1 MVIFG
6 ARDDSDTSIAAA
18 SPAGESE
25 DEDALGVRHVDL
37 GASLVERGSGDEEM
51 VVSDTD
57 DVPGPKKES
66 SESDEGEQL
75 TALVEAEVR
84 DLFHI
89 GCTFAGVKHYSV
101 NHYSALE
108 NQRQARV
115 MPFLTCYS

>member
-1 MVIFG
+1 MQDESELLLHELDGDFFG
-6 ARDDSDTSIAAA
+6 ARDSDTSIAAA

-66 SESDEGEQL
+66 ESDEGE
-75 TALVEAEVR
+75 
-84 DLFHI
+84 
-89 GCTFAGVKHYSV
+89 
-101 NHYSALE
+101 
-108 NQRQARV
+108 
-115 MPFLTCYS
+115 